1 MGDNYIISKDI
12 DRISFITASV
22 TGFFFVCS
30 WVLYGVNKVVG
41 EETDWTPMCY
51 SVLCRKRGARYY
63 IDDDNDECYNKTV

>member
-1 MGDNYIISKDI
+1 MYDNYIISKDI

-51 SVLCRKRGARYY
+51 SFLCKKSHRRCEDDS
-63 IDDDNDECYNKTV
+63 DDDGYNKTV